1 MSPLKF
7 YGLNSSLGGLR
18 DTFVVSGPTEDDG
31 KRKKFWRDLG
41 TNLVKVITGSPLIEG
56 TSGCK

>member
-18 DTFVVSGPTEDDG
+18 DTSVVSGPTEDDE
-31 KRKKFWRDLG
+31 KKEEILEGLG
-41 TNLVKVITGSPLIEG
+41 YEF
-56 TSGCK
+56 C